1 MISVTGWEF
10 ELLLVGVSVFAG
22 ALGSLLGLGG
32 GAIIVPLLTLGF
44 GVNIRVAIGA
54 AIVSVIATSSGAA
67 IAYVKDHLSNVRIG
81 MFLEI
86 GTVTGAISGAL
97 LTTVLPDKI
106 LFVLFGML
114 LGYSAYTMIRQ
125 KQLKEGE
132 VKKLKPDKI
141 AEKLNLSGVYE
152 DRLTKTKTNYRAQRS
167 LSGLGLMYL
176 AGCLSAL
183 LGIGSGALK
192 VPAMDLV
199 MGLPIKVSTSTSNF
213 MIGVT
218 AAASAGIY
226 FLRGY
231 VNPLLSGPVAI
242 GILSGAL
249 IGTRLLAKIS
259 NNRLRVLFVI
269 VLAFIAVEML
279 LKGLA

>member
-1 MISVTGWEF
+1 M
-10 ELLLVGVSVFAG
+10 SVFAG

-32 GAIIVPLLTLGF
+32 GAIIVPLLTLVF

-81 MFLEI
+81 MFLEM

-97 LTTVLPDKI
+97 LTTVLPDKV
-106 LFVLFGML
+106 LFVLFGLL
-114 LGYSAYTMIRQ
+114 LGYSAYSM
-125 KQLKEGE
+125 
-132 VKKLKPDKI
+132 VKKRKELHGIIKAVKRDKI
-141 AEKLNLSGVYE
+141 AQKLNLSGIYKDEIEKTSTYYE
-152 DRLTKTKTNYRAQRS
+152 AHRS
-167 LSGLGLMYL
+167 LAGLGLMYL

-192 VPAMDLV
+192 VPAMDLI

-231 VNPLLSGPVAI
+231 VNPILSAPVAI
-242 GILSGAL
+242 GILIGAL
-249 IGTRLLAKIS
+249 IGTRLLGKITA
-259 NNRLRVLFVI
+259 NRLRILFVV
-269 VLAFIAVEML
+269 VLAFIAIEML
-279 LKGLA
+279 LKGIA